1 MILRR
6 QCVIRLEGQNLLT
19 DERRVRHRARIEC
32 TRIAYIVGLLAP
44 FRQLHLYYVLVSP
57 MEHDAHVSVFAE
69 KEHAKHVRYTR
80 NECREENDIAQLKF
94 TKLKSYSNFHLLLSK

>member
-19 DERRVRHRARIEC
+19 DERRVWHRVQIER
-32 TRIAYIVGLLAP
+32 TRVAYIVGLLAP

-57 MEHDAHVSVFAE
+57 VEHDAYVSVFAE
-69 KEHAKHVRYTR
+69 KEYAKALDTR
-80 NECREENDIAQLKF
+80 NESRTTLR
-94 TKLKSYSNFHLLLSK
+94 KLNLQSWKVVQT